1 MKKRIAAIL
10 MRTLPNFYFSRF
22 WTILL
27 AAHMKPYIYA
37 DQWNMQPFNGQIQR
51 AKKIRQLAEAFKP
64 TVCIETG
71 TYFGTSTPHLAS
83 LVSGHTYTIE
93 IDPINF
99 GKAQERLNK
108 NYPMFDITCI
118 LGDSAKEI
126 AKLLRNLDP
135 KTERVLAYLD
145 AHWLDAIPTKR
156 ELELLLD
163 WGGEWIAIVDDFQ
176 VPHDAGYEFDA
187 YGDVI
192 IGETQVPKNC
202 ELEIFVPSESAQ
214 LETGARR
221 GTGYI
226 IHRKSFI
233 HLSNSMF
240 VNLKRL

>member
-1 MKKRIAAIL
+1 
-10 MRTLPNFYFSRF
+10 
-22 WTILL
+22 
-27 AAHMKPYIYA
+27 
-37 DQWNMQPFNGQIQR
+37 MQPFNGQIQR

-83 LVSGHTYTIE
+83 LVSGRTYTIE

-118 LGDSAKEI
+118 LGDSVQEI

-135 KTERVLAYLD
+135 KAERVLAYLD
-145 AHWLDAIPTKR
+145 AHWLDAIPTKK
-156 ELELLLD
+156 ELELLVQ

-192 IGETQVPKNC
+192 IGETLVPKNC
-202 ELEIFVPSESAQ
+202 ELEILVPSVSAQ

-221 GTGYI
+221 GTGYVLKTQTRI
-226 IHRKSFI
+226 G
-233 HLSNSMF
+233 LNSDPFKEMRS
-240 VNLKRL
+240 V